1 MQLSQALDIINDFSP
16 NKIETLSD
24 LLPLKLVEE
33 ALNQTETVTLRKR
46 KLSLESMVWLVV
58 GMAIYNDKP
67 LSQIVNMLDIVNRDG
82 RPFVAP
88 SAVVQRRQ
96 VLGEAS
102 MKSLFNLT
110 QKHWNEQ
117 ACHPHWNGLRLL
129 GVDGVV
135 WRLPDS
141 EENKVEYSRHKHASG
156 KDSEYPQIRMVCQM
170 ELSSHLLTASAFDD
184 YSINE
189 MKLAERLIANT
200 PDHSLTLFD
209 RGFYSLG
216 LLHSWQSTGTQRH
229 WLIPLKK
236 GTQYKVVRKIGH
248 NQSIVQLM
256 SNPRARKL
264 WPELPETLEARL
276 VSKTINGKLT
286 QVLTSMT
293 DVNRYPVADIA
304 DLYSHR
310 WEIELG
316 FREQKQY
323 MLGNRLTLRS
333 KLPEMARQELWGILL
348 TYNMI
353 RYQMVKMTHYLKG
366 DYLPYQLSF
375 NGALAHIVRLLVGLP
390 FSSPGAIP
398 GQLRSF
404 YELTK
409 SLVIEP
415 RRERNYPRVV
425 KKRPQ
430 RYPIKKCQSVLN

>member
-1 MQLSQALDIINDFSP
+1 MQLAQALDAINHFAP
-16 NKIETLSD
+16 NKIDTLCD
-24 LLPLKLVEE
+24 LLPLDLINQ
-33 ALNQTETVTLRKR
+33 ALEQTETVTLRKR
-46 KLSLESMVWLVV
+46 KLSLESMVWLTI

-67 LSQIVNMLDIVNRDG
+67 LSQVVNMLDIVNRQG
-82 RPFVAP
+82 KPFVAP
-88 SAVVQRRQ
+88 SAIVQRRQ
-96 VLGEAS
+96 ALGEDAI
-102 MKSLFNLT
+102 KAVFELT
-110 QKHWNEQ
+110 QRHWNDQ
-117 ACHPHWNGLRLL
+117 ALHPHWNGLTLL

-141 EENKVEYSRHKHASG
+141 DENKAAYSRHINANKTN
-156 KDSEYPQIRMVCQM
+156 SEYPQVRMVCQM
-170 ELSSHLLTASAFDD
+170 ELSSHLITASAFDD
-184 YSINE
+184 YSVNE
-189 MKLAERLIANT
+189 MKLAERLIINT

-216 LLHSWQSTGTQRH
+216 LLHHWQSEGTERH
-229 WLIPLKK
+229 WLIPLRK
-236 GTQYKVVRKIGH
+236 GTQYEVLRKLGRT
-248 NQSIVQLM
+248 QSIVRLT

-264 WPELPETLEARL
+264 WPNLPETIEARL
-276 VSKTINGKLT
+276 VSKKINGKLT

-293 DVNRYPVADIA
+293 NVQRYPVEDIA

-353 RYQMVKMTHYLKG
+353 RFQMVKMTHHLKG

-398 GQLRSF
+398 GQLKTF
-404 YELTK
+404 YELSK
-409 SLVIEP
+409 SLVNEP
-415 RRERNYPRVV
+415 RRQRSYPRVV

-430 RYPIKKCQSVLN
+430 RYAQKKCQSVLN